1 LKNLIITPD
10 KLENVKQVITKLG
23 FKYQIFFVNSEDDA
37 KKMQEEQIPPPDT
50 IYVYVVKK

>member
-1 LKNLIITPD
+1 MKNLIITPD

>member
-1 LKNLIITPD
+1 LKKLIITPD

-23 FKYQIFFVNSEDDA
+23 FKYQIFYVDDEKKA
-37 KKMQEEQIPPPDT
+37 KQLQDEQVPPPDT